1 MANLDSWRGKW
12 ALVSG
17 ASSGIGWAIAEE
29 LAAGGAHLVLT
40 ARRRQR
46 LAQLRRKLRSAHGV
60 KIEVLAADL
69 AEPRAPQEIFAFTG
83 ERGITI
89 DLLVNNA
96 GVGSYGE
103 FRSSYPECEL
113 GIVQVNCSAVVH
125 LTRLY
130 LPSMVER
137 RSGDILIV
145 WVWLLWNDGPGGV

>member
-60 KIEVLAADL
+60 EIKVLAADL
-69 AEPRAPQEIFAFTG
+69 AEPHAPQEIFAFTG

-103 FRSSYPECEL
+103 FGSRRRLDRL
-113 GIVQVNCSAVVH
+113 GKVIV
-125 LTRLY
+125 LG
-130 LPSMVER
+130 
-137 RSGDILIV
+137 GD
-145 WVWLLWNDGPGGV
+145 WDFCT